1 MMNFPTWPCNFPQKA
16 EESKDFK
23 PVQHNLFK
31 KGPNLN
37 SLKKDL
43 NKDLSAFDKYK
54 TIENIA
60 KDPIAKQAFIESLD
74 NYLSKL
80 NKKLNL
86 TKLAEGSFVMTF
98 DLDDSY
104 SKDGNIPFPKEAQ
117 KDDL

>member
-1 MMNFPTWPCNFPQKA
+1 MNFPTWPCTFPQKA
-16 EESKDFK
+16 EESKDSK
-23 PVQHNLFK
+23 TLQNKLYK

-37 SLKKDL
+37 SFKQDL

-60 KDPIAKQAFIESLD
+60 KDPIAKKAFIESLD